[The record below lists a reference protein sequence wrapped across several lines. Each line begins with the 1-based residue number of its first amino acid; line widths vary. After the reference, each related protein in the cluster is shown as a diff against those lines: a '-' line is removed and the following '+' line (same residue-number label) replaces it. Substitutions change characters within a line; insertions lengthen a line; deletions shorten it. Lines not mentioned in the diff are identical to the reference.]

1 MQNFLDAALHS
12 SMQFWSMSGPNRL
25 VKVMGPDAER
35 YMLQTGR
42 IRGYVTQ
49 EKYLYGMA
57 AHQIERALGLRP
69 RELSQLC
76 RIYSLA
82 RLPTAREV
90 EFKFSAAFPDGRPAG
105 DQQHM
110 QIMQARED
118 FAAGKNLYQRSQV
131 PTVQA
136 YLPGSAM
143 VPQWKLIMEI
153 QAGGLIASVT
163 DQFAF
168 PRDSGSIK
176 PYTPH
181 NRGPIR

>member
-1 MQNFLDAALHS
+1 MQSFLDAALQS
-12 SMQFWSMSGPNRL
+12 SMQFWSLSGPNRL

-35 YMLQTGR
+35 HMLLTGM
-42 IRGYVTQ
+42 IGGYVTQ

-57 AHQIERALGLRP
+57 AYQIERALGLRSG
-69 RELSQLC
+69 ELSQLC
-76 RIYSLA
+76 RVYSLA

-90 EFKFSAAFPDGRPAG
+90 EFKFSAAFPDGRPLG
-105 DQQHM
+105 DKEHG

-118 FAAGKNLYQRSQV
+118 FAAGKDLYRRSQV

-136 YLPGSAM
+136 YPPGSAM
-143 VPQWKLIMEI
+143 VPQWKLVVAI
-153 QAGGLIASVT
+153 QVGGLIASVT
-163 DQFAF
+163 NQFAF

>member
-1 MQNFLDAALHS
+1 M
-12 SMQFWSMSGPNRL
+12 
-25 VKVMGPDAER
+25 
-35 YMLQTGR
+35 
-42 IRGYVTQ
+42 
-49 EKYLYGMA
+49 
-57 AHQIERALGLRP
+57 
-69 RELSQLC
+69 C